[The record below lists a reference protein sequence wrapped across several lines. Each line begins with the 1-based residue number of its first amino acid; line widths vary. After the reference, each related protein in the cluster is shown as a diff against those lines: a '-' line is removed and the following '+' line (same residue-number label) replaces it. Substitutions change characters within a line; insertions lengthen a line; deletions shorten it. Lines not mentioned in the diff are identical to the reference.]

1 MNKLTEWL
9 TKPLIEEDI
18 NIPVNIGDTIL
29 VGRFKNKKMKIKSI
43 GKDDHGM
50 PTINGRKAA
59 TFRIHK
65 TVNIFDED
73 NIDESKKEFVIW
85 GIPPKKSSEEILYT
99 KAKSHSEAKKVVKI
113 LTKKHGV
120 KKARIQVLDLEQDPT
135 KFWKSDDLFEG
146 VYDPGIFKAV
156 FLAGGPGS
164 GKSYIAS
171 GLFGIPGKINTSAY
185 GLKLVNQDTELEM
198 FLKKYF
204 GYVDIDM
211 MPDEVFRNLTDPTS
225 KGYSGMRTKTKRLS
239 KARLKLYKKG
249 RLGVIIDGTGHKYK
263 DVKAERQDLID
274 VGYDT
279 YMVFV
284 NTSLEV
290 AQKRNLERDRVL
302 PSETVETYWNNVQKN
317 MAFFQ
322 GLFGSANFLLVDNNA
337 TLNPKQAQ
345 KKFNMLVT
353 KGIGKFIRKPIKS
366 KLAKKWIH
374 KQKITKES
382 IGLSAGGGVIS
393 GAPSVKKV
401 NKVKKQLDKKRKDD
415 EYRKIQEFVSRPK
428 MKRALKTLIDKNL
441 LPKNYAKNINK
452 LTNFLTHNP
461 AIMTQLLKLL
471 GENREKS
478 IDECIAIA
486 KKFGDDIVIGKNRDR
501 NYNPNLKVVRELS
514 GYGVELCYVVDQDTD
529 WTEGMNSEG
538 IGLVNSALFVK
549 RDEKDFDKAKK
560 KKAMSKDGVRIRE
573 ALSKS
578 NLKDAVKS
586 LIIYHGGIKGHTLIS
601 DGNKL
606 VEIENT
612 SRVKP
617 VVKIHDLKQPVV
629 KTNHGIYHPEQ
640 GYSKGTDRHSS
651 VVRLNNSLEVLT
663 KEKDYKKV
671 FPAFYNHKQDEGP
684 KFDLVRAQNK
694 LWTSSQLLMNLN
706 KKEMTLYLIPGAVKF
721 LGIENTLP
729 NDYDSKI
736 KLKVR
741 QYEHSPGDKY
751 DTYVTTDK
759 AEKKSAIKDTGVTVE
774 KLEKRLDL
782 YTKNVVYSLSEENEG
797 SALELKEQKEITKVV
812 GVYGGRFQPFGP
824 HHLKTY
830 KWLKKQVDVAYIT
843 TSDIKQ
849 PPRHPMN
856 FKEKVRHMSKM
867 GVPKNRII
875 KERTPYVAKNTLKK
889 YDEETTAVI
898 YTFGEKDADRLTGG
912 TKKSGGKTYYQD
924 YKKNKNNMVGYEE
937 HGYIHTAPHVSVRV
951 GGKEVS
957 GTVMRELLGSPEFE
971 KNREKLFKK
980 AFGYFDKG
988 VFQMMHNKFRKLY
1001 ETYDSFLIN
1010 NPDIIPT
1017 LLKEASN
1024 SGAFPIDDGPPTFYD
1039 GFDDYKRVTKRWIE
1053 NMYSHEQIN
1062 DTGWELLSYIL
1073 SNSAQDPGLDYTT
1086 AKNIVP
1092 AVAYGKKGTGAYG
1105 ERFGRKD
1112 PITAYKDRIKLIMSS
1127 LGWEVLKWNGI
1138 TPDGKNLTGV
1148 AVEAPVSAGVDVDEV
1163 GQNTERA
1170 KNLDLSP
1177 MDKFHGDNIFDLKE
1191 YVNLLV
1197 TDKQYNGKEL
1207 LLMGGAYGHMN
1218 HPFDDKNLTFGDL
1231 KNIITL
1237 GLGGN
1242 LSREDNVTE
1251 KLDGQNLMVS
1261 WKDGKLVT
1269 ARNKGQLKNF
1279 GANSMDT
1286 SGVASKFAG
1295 RGDIR
1300 DAFVFAMKDL
1310 GKSIGRLSD
1319 AQKEKIFGN
1328 GKNWMNLEVMYP
1340 ASSNVINY
1348 DKAEIVFHGA
1358 LEYDESGKAIG
1369 ELSGSGRMLAGMIKQ
1384 VNQHIQKH
1392 YKIGKPQFLTVSK
1405 VQDFGKKK
1413 AGFISRLSKLQKE
1426 YALKDNDTL
1435 SKYHQSFWEEF
1446 IFNASKQH
1454 SAKISNKVLI
1464 NLTKRW
1470 AFFDKSY
1477 KIPTIKKDLKKFPDF
1492 LDWVLSFD
1500 KNDHQ
1505 ETVKQNMKPFEV
1517 LFFDVGAQILKNIS
1531 GYLAVSGDT
1540 AVQKIRRDVIAAIKQ
1555 VKRSKDIKKI
1565 GTLKHQLE
1573 KLEAIGGLSSIV
1585 PSEGIV
1591 FKYKGKTYKF
1601 TGAFAPVNQILGLLN
1616 F

>member
-1 MNKLTEWL
+1 MNGLTEWL
-9 TKPLIEEDI
+9 IKPFLDENVDLPI
-18 NIPVNIGDTIL
+18 NIGDT
-29 VGRFKNKKMKIKSI
+29 VKMGKFKNKKVVVKKIDWNEK
-43 GKDDHGM
+43 GDLL
-50 PTINGRKAA
+50 INGRPALK
-59 TFRIHK
+59 FRLMPK
-65 TVNIFDED
+65 TNIFD
-73 NIDESKKEFVIW
+73 NESMAAPFRRR
-85 GIPPKKSSEEILYT
+85 SSRKLGRSIKRVT
-99 KAKSHSEAKKVVKI
+99 
-113 LTKKHGV
+113 
-120 KKARIQVLDLEQDPT
+120 
-135 KFWKSDDLFEG
+135 EG

-164 GKSYIAS
+164 GKTYVAGS
-171 GLFGIPGKINTSAY
+171 LFGIPDKVNVSAY

-263 DVKAERQDLID
+263 DVKTERQDLID

-290 AQKRNLERDRVL
+290 SQMRNKLRDRVL
-302 PSETVETYWNNVQKN
+302 PSETVEKYWNNVQKN
-317 MAFFQ
+317 MAYFQ
-322 GLFGSANFLLVDNNA
+322 GLFGNANFMLVDNNA

-415 EYRKIQEFVSRPK
+415 EYRKV
-428 MKRALKTLIDKNL
+428 
-441 LPKNYAKNINK
+441 
-452 LTNFLTHNP
+452 
-461 AIMTQLLKLL
+461 
-471 GENREKS
+471 
-478 IDECIAIA
+478 DECIVIA

-586 LIIYHGGIKGHTLIS
+586 LLIYHGGIKGHTLIS

-612 SRVKP
+612 SRVNP

-629 KTNHGIYHPEQ
+629 KTNHGLYHPEQ
-640 GYSKGTDRHSS
+640 GYNKGSDRHSS
-651 VVRLNNSLEVLT
+651 VVRLNNSLKVLN

-671 FPAFYNHKQDEGP
+671 FPAFYNHKQEEGS

-706 KKEMTLYLIPGAVKF
+706 KKEMILYLIPGAVKF

-782 YTKNVVYSLSEENEG
+782 YTKNVVYSLSEENEK

-867 GVPKNRII
+867 GVPKTRII

-912 TKKSGGKTYYQD
+912 TKKSGEKTYYQD

-951 GGKEVS
+951 DGKEIS
-957 GTVMRELLGSPEFE
+957 GTVMRELLGSPEYE
-971 KNREKLFKK
+971 KERKKLFKK

-988 VFQMMHNKFRKLY
+988 VFKMMTNKFSKLF
-1001 ETYDSFLIN
+1001 EMYDSFLIN
-1010 NPDIIPT
+1010 NPDIIPN

-1073 SNSAQDPGLDYTT
+1073 SDSAQDPGLDYTT

-1138 TPDGKNLTGV
+1138 TPDGKDLTGV
-1148 AVEAPVSAGVDVDEV
+1148 AVEAPVSAGVDVDAI
-1163 GQNTERA
+1163 GQNTKRA
-1170 KNLDLSP
+1170 KNLNLSP
-1177 MDKFHGDNIFDLKE
+1177 MDKSYGDSIFDLKE

-1197 TDKQYNGKEL
+1197 TDKQDNGKEL

-1279 GANSMDT
+1279 GGNSMDA

-1295 RGDIR
+1295 RGDIK
-1300 DAFVFAMKDL
+1300 DAFVFAMNDL
-1310 GKSIGRLSD
+1310 GKSIGRLND
-1319 AQKEKIFGN
+1319 KQKEKIFGN
-1328 GKNWMNLEVMYP
+1328 GKNWMNLEVIYP
-1340 ASSNVINY
+1340 ASANVINY
-1348 DKAEIVFHGA
+1348 DKAEIIFHGA
-1358 LEYDESGKAIG
+1358 LEYDKSGKSIG

-1384 VNQHIQKH
+1384 VNQHVQKH

-1413 AGFISRLSKLQKE
+1413 VKFINRLNKLQKE

-1435 SKYHQSFWEEF
+1435 SLYHQKFWEDF
-1446 IFNASKQH
+1446 IKQGEGMYT
-1454 SAKISNKVLI
+1454 SGIPKKVQK
-1464 NLTKRW
+1464 NLVKRW

-1477 KIPTIKKDLKKFPDF
+1477 KIVTIKKDLKKFPAF
-1492 LDWVLSFD
+1492 LEWVLGVD
-1500 KNDHQ
+1500 KQNHT
-1505 ETVKQNMKPFEV
+1505 EIVKDNMKPFEV
-1517 LFFDVGAQILKNIS
+1517 LFFDVGVEILKNIS
-1531 GYLAVSGDT
+1531 GYLAVSGDK

-1565 GTLKHQLE
+1565 GILKHQLE

-1591 FKYKGKTYKF
+1591 FKYKGNTYKF